1 MGSPPDP
8 PVQPIRR
15 EKRPGDVTTMA
26 ASREVVG
33 AEVRG
38 GPLAELYLA
47 HADRARRLA
56 YLLTGDQATAEDLVQ
71 DAFIRLAGRLAHLR
85 DPGAFEAYLRRTVVN
100 LSNSH
105 FRHRRVERAHLD
117 RQGGSSEA
125 GVEPAAAFDARDAL
139 WSALGTLSDRQR
151 AAIVLRYY
159 EDLPDARIAE
169 VLGCR
174 IGTVKSLVSRG
185 LDALREEI
193 HRD

>member
-1 MGSPPDP
+1 MTT
-8 PVQPIRR
+8 IAA
-15 EKRPGDVTTMA
+15 PGEA
-26 ASREVVG
+26 VG
-33 AEVRG
+33 ADGKG
-38 GPLAELYLA
+38 GSLAELYLV

-105 FRHRRVERAHLD
+105 FRHRRVERAHID
-117 RQGGSSEA
+117 RQGGSSED
-125 GVEPAAAFDARDAL
+125 GVEPAALFDARDAL
-139 WSALGTLSDRQR
+139 WAALGSLSDRQR

-169 VLGCR
+169 ILGCR
-174 IGTVKSLVSRG
+174 VGTVKSLVSRG
-185 LDALREEI
+185 LEALREEI

>member
-1 MGSPPDP
+1 MRP
-8 PVQPIRR
+8 
-15 EKRPGDVTTMA
+15 EKRPGDVTTLA
-26 ASREVVG
+26 APREAVD
-33 AEVRG
+33 AG
-38 GPLAELYLA
+38 GREGTLAELYLA

-56 YLLTGDQATAEDLVQ
+56 YLLTGDRATAEDLVQ

-117 RQGGSSEA
+117 RQGGTWEL
-125 GVEPAAAFDARDAL
+125 GFEPSAAFDARDAL
-139 WSALGTLSDRQR
+139 WAALGSLSDRQR

-169 VLGCR
+169 ILGCR
-174 IGTVKSLVSRG
+174 VGTVKSLVSRG
-185 LDALREEI
+185 LDALREDI

>member
-1 MGSPPDP
+1 MMARTEAVGEDA
-8 PVQPIRR
+8 
-15 EKRPGDVTTMA
+15 KRGTL
-26 ASREVVG
+26 E
-33 AEVRG
+33 
-38 GPLAELYLA
+38 ELYLA

-56 YLLTGDQATAEDLVQ
+56 YLLTGDHAVAEDLVQ
-71 DAFIRLAGRLAHLR
+71 DAFVRLAGRLAHLR
-85 DPGAFEAYLRRTVVN
+85 DQGAFEAYLRRTVVN
-100 LSNSH
+100 LSYSH

-117 RQGGSSEA
+117 RQAESSER
-125 GVEPAAAFDARDAL
+125 GIEPASTFDARDAL
-139 WSALGTLSDRQR
+139 WGALGTLSDRQR

-174 IGTVKSLVSRG
+174 VGTVKSLVSRG